1 MAHTPDPQLVL
12 DSGDPSLFDVRSRAA
27 KATPCKMRVEATH
40 VNTIRDIE
48 RAIDALPTEEL
59 DQLLDWLDR
68 RHAQRIDARL
78 ASDLDAGRMDEE
90 IRRALDKDRNGEAR
104 PL

>member
-1 MAHTPDPQLVL
+1 M
-12 DSGDPSLFDVRSRAA
+12 S
-27 KATPCKMRVEATH
+27 
-40 VNTIRDIE
+40 TIRDIE

>member
-1 MAHTPDPQLVL
+1 M
-12 DSGDPSLFDVRSRAA
+12 
-27 KATPCKMRVEATH
+27 EATN

-48 RAIDALPTEEL
+48 RAIDTLPPEEL

-78 ASDLDAGRMDEE
+78 ASDLEAGRMDEA
-90 IRRALDKDRNGEAR
+90 IRRALDRDQSGEAR

>member
-1 MAHTPDPQLVL
+1 MAHTPEPQFVL

-27 KATPCKMRVEATH
+27 KATPGKIKMEATN

-48 RAIDALPTEEL
+48 RAIDALPPEEL

-78 ASDLDAGRMDEE
+78 ASDLDAGRMDEA

>member
-1 MAHTPDPQLVL
+1 
-12 DSGDPSLFDVRSRAA
+12 
-27 KATPCKMRVEATH
+27 MRVEATH

-78 ASDLDAGRMDEE
+78 ASDLDAGRMDEA
-90 IRRALDKDRNGEAR
+90 IHRALDEDRNGEAR

>member
-1 MAHTPDPQLVL
+1 MPV
-12 DSGDPSLFDVRSRAA
+12 SLALRTAA
-27 KATPCKMRVEATH
+27 PGKIEMEATN

-48 RAIDALPTEEL
+48 RAIDTLPPEEL

-78 ASDLDAGRMDEE
+78 ASDLEAGRMDEA
-90 IRRALDKDRNGEAR
+90 IRRALDRDQSGEAR

>member
-1 MAHTPDPQLVL
+1 
-12 DSGDPSLFDVRSRAA
+12 
-27 KATPCKMRVEATH
+27 
-40 VNTIRDIE
+40 
-48 RAIDALPTEEL
+48 
-59 DQLLDWLDR
+59 LLDWLDR

>member
-1 MAHTPDPQLVL
+1 MAHTPYPQHVL
-12 DSGDPSLFDVRSRAA
+12 DSGDSPLFDVRSHAA
-27 KATPCKMRVEATH
+27 VATPGKILVEATH

-78 ASDLDAGRMDEE
+78 ASDLDAGRMDEA
-90 IRRALDKDRNGEAR
+90 IHRALDEDRNGEAR

>member
-1 MAHTPDPQLVL
+1 M
-12 DSGDPSLFDVRSRAA
+12 
-27 KATPCKMRVEATH
+27 ATPGKILVEATN
-40 VNTIRDIE
+40 VNTILDIE

-78 ASDLDAGRMDEE
+78 ASDLDAGRMDEA
-90 IRRALDKDRNGEAR
+90 IRRALDEDRNGEAR